1 MAAEVLITLLLIA
14 LLGFVLYPIFR
25 GREEKFLAPLNG
37 MEPDARQAIYAQIY
51 ELDFDYQMGKLTEE
65 DYRQLRQQLVLEAAR
80 KLKEERQH
88 HLEIDRLL
96 EEEMARRGYT
106 GRQCPACGAEVPQ
119 EARFC
124 HICGSKLWH

>member
-1 MAAEVLITLLLIA
+1 MAAEALTVVLLVA
-14 LLGFVLYPIFR
+14 LLAFVLYPIFR
-25 GREEKFLAPLNG
+25 AREERVLVSLNG
-37 MEPDARQAIYAQIY
+37 RGSDVRQAIYGQIY

-80 KLKEERQH
+80 KLKEERQR

-96 EEEMARRGYT
+96 DEEMARRGYT
-106 GRQCPACGAEVPQ
+106 DKRCPACGAEVPQ

-124 HICGSKLWH
+124 HLCGSKL